1 MASQSLD
8 RHDVLVEQPQILWDK
23 TNHNYLLRIMY
34 IYIYMYIFYS
44 LYSSVIPYGENKNN
58 KKNSSG
64 ATQRGGGLISS
75 V

>member
-23 TNHNYLLRIMY
+23 TNHNYLLRI

-44 LYSSVIPYGENKNN
+44 LYSSVIPHGENKNI

>member
-1 MASQSLD
+1 
-8 RHDVLVEQPQILWDK
+8 
-23 TNHNYLLRIMY
+23 
-34 IYIYMYIFYS
+34 MYIFYS